1 MQHTVRYTVVP
12 NVEHDCQML
21 LVAALHHRAVSL
33 AKGLL
38 LEALALFLRQQSSN
52 TKWRTMLA
60 EKSVLRLMQLADRY
74 LMPECVECCAA
85 ALTPTVGPVLLSA

>member
-1 MQHTVRYTVVP
+1 MQHTARYTV
-12 NVEHDCQML
+12 EHNCQML

-52 TKWRTMLA
+52 TKWHTMLA